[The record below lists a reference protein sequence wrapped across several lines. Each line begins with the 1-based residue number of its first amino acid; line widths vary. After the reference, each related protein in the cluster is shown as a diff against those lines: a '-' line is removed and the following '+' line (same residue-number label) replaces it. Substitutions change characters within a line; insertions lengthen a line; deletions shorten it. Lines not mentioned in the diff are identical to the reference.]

1 MDTIEIARRL
11 AELGQTEEAQAAYS
25 LVLQEAVERNPEL
38 ELEAASYLFF
48 SQGNYQVAYTAFVS
62 LYNRGF
68 YQTELMDL
76 MTQAFYL
83 PNAEDQKKRYAR
95 NCAALAKYPYLFRED
110 FPDFEALPVQFFP
123 FNDEGYIPFFKAE
136 HRFGAYVNF
145 NDPVID
151 RYFFRDLDKPV
162 LARDVFSQ
170 YQLEYLND
178 NVRKSE
184 WVGRE
189 NHIYLHYTDW
199 TTFCA
204 YLQCLELRPLLSE
217 KKLVFLMEGEI
228 EQYPIDFH
236 ARFGIDYA
244 QYPVRPIGIGE
255 VTRMIWHT
263 QLAAHN
269 GGDFFNEIFYGHPN
283 LLSYESIMFDNIQKA
298 VAEVKANWRR
308 VDWLTP
314 RLRRQLSRIK
324 RPTDKDFLVA
334 LFLDRQ
340 DISGSLDH
348 GSRIAPALFFQ
359 PHFSNMI
366 YDIRESELKGAPMLY
381 SEQYEAIRTSPLFHG
396 FRYIKTFTP
405 MRRITTSYAASVRFM
420 LDREA
425 QGEEVKVVPDV
436 LAERLVNRSFMVDQ
450 WDRLYRDSVLVRFE
464 DGKLNP
470 RATFT
475 ALAEF
480 LDLPYTES
488 MTYCSSRK
496 GIDPESLKGNAR
508 GFDPA
513 TVYRTY
519 DEFANDEERAFL
531 EYFLRDAYEYY
542 GYDFHYYQGEPVDEA
557 WIEQKIRGFTC
568 LDGYIEKS
576 YQDVVQSKEI
586 SFKNGETPID
596 VTAVAPIPGY
606 QSNRRR
612 IADFLLRGLRFVNK
626 QGQPLKMMK
635 PLKLDPALLEQPLYH

>member
-1 MDTIEIARRL
+1 MNTIEIARRL
-11 AELGQTEEAQAAYS
+11 AECGEKTEAQRAYTLALQAADLS
-25 LVLQEAVERNPEL
+25 PEE
-38 ELEAASYLFF
+38 ELEAASYLLF
-48 SQGNYQVAYTAFVS
+48 SKGDYRIAYTSFLS
-62 LYNRGF
+62 LYRRGRF
-68 YQTELMDL
+68 QAELLEL

-83 PNAEDQKKRYAR
+83 PNVDSLRRRYEE
-95 NCAALAKYPYLFRED
+95 NCALLARYPYLFRRD
-110 FPDFEALPVQFFP
+110 FPPFEELPIRFYPYDDNGYLP
-123 FNDEGYIPFFKAE
+123 FDRKSGVFSD
-136 HRFGAYVNF
+136 YVNF
-145 NDPVID
+145 NTPVVD
-151 RYFFRDLDKPV
+151 RNFFHDLEQPV
-162 LARDVFSQ
+162 LAADVYSQ

-178 NVRKSE
+178 SVRKSE

-199 TTFCA
+199 AVFCSH
-204 YLQCLELRPLLSE
+204 LQCLSF
-217 KKLVFLMEGEI
+217 KKLLKEEKLVLLIGDELT
-228 EQYPIDFH
+228 QYPIDFQ
-236 ARFGIDYA
+236 ARFGIDYSR
-244 QYPVRPIGIGE
+244 YPVRPIHIRE
-255 VTRMIWHT
+255 VNRLVWHT
-263 QLAAHN
+263 QLSAHN

-626 QGQPLKMMK
+626 QGQPLKMMR

>member
-1 MDTIEIARRL
+1 MNTIEIARRL
-11 AELGQTEEAQAAYS
+11 AECGEKTEAQRAYTLALQAADLS
-25 LVLQEAVERNPEL
+25 PEE
-38 ELEAASYLFF
+38 ELEAASYLLF
-48 SQGNYQVAYTAFVS
+48 SKGDYRIAYTSFLS
-62 LYNRGF
+62 LYRRGRF
-68 YQTELMDL
+68 QAELLEL

-83 PNAEDQKKRYAR
+83 PNVDSLRRRYEE
-95 NCAALAKYPYLFRED
+95 NCALLARYPYLFRRD
-110 FPDFEALPVQFFP
+110 FPPFEELPIRFYPYDDNGYLP
-123 FNDEGYIPFFKAE
+123 FDRKSGVFSD
-136 HRFGAYVNF
+136 YVNF
-145 NDPVID
+145 NTPVVD
-151 RYFFRDLDKPV
+151 RNFFHDLEQPV
-162 LARDVFSQ
+162 LAADVYSQ

-178 NVRKSE
+178 SVRKSE

-199 TTFCA
+199 AVFCSH
-204 YLQCLELRPLLSE
+204 LQCLSF
-217 KKLVFLMEGEI
+217 KKLLKEEKLVLLIGDELT
-228 EQYPIDFH
+228 QYPIDFQ
-236 ARFGIDYA
+236 ARFGIDYSR
-244 QYPVRPIGIGE
+244 YPVRPIHIRE
-255 VTRMIWHT
+255 VNRLVWHT
-263 QLAAHN
+263 QLSAHN

-314 RLRRQLSRIK
+314 RLRRQLSHMK